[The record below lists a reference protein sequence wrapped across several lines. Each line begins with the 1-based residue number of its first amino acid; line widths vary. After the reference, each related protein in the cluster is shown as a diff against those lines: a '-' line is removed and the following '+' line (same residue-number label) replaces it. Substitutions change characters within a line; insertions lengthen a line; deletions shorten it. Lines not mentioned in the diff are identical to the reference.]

1 MHLTHT
7 RVNGRYTLRLAV
19 GAPLTGP
26 EHVDRAWDLLSA
38 AATDI
43 LAGVT
48 SSRRVRPGQHT
59 PRVTVTAPPRV
70 DRGPRRSSRRAM
82 PAAYPVAGQRS
93 TTASRSSAPAGSLP
107 VGAVPVGGAVGAV
120 PVGAGPATA

>member
-48 SSRRVRPGQHT
+48 PTGGSARANTPPG
-59 PRVTVTAPPRV
+59 
-70 DRGPRRSSRRAM
+70 
-82 PAAYPVAGQRS
+82 
-93 TTASRSSAPAGSLP
+93 
-107 VGAVPVGGAVGAV
+107 
-120 PVGAGPATA
+120 